1 MNCVN
6 CGAPL
11 PPTSNICTFCHTLN
25 DTDLR
30 AIGVSRPAGS
40 PSERLCPRCDLPL
53 TSVNIGE
60 TKPIVIERC
69 AQCLGLFFDPGELE
83 AVLDDSV
90 RHVYGIDYQRM
101 TELNE
106 RERQAGGH
114 DEEVRYL
121 KCPQCRELMMRRN
134 FGARSGVV
142 VDTCKACGVWL
153 DAGELGHLLRW
164 VKAGG
169 RTLDHQRK
177 DQERR
182 EAEKKAAAK
191 RREAEMMPY
200 GGTMEGRASA
210 DFRIDGCLLRGAL
223 RILCD
228 FL

>member
-1 MNCVN
+1 MNCAN

-11 PPTSNICTFCHTLN
+11 PPTSNICTFCNTLN

-30 AIGVSRPAGS
+30 AIGVRRPAGDA
-40 PSERLCPRCDLPL
+40 SERICPRCDTPL
-53 TSVNIGE
+53 TSVNIGD
-60 TKPIVIERC
+60 TKAIVIERC
-69 AQCLGLFFDPGELE
+69 AKCLGLFFDPGELE

-90 RHVYGIDYQRM
+90 KHVYGIDYQRM
-101 TELNE
+101 QELNE
-106 RERQAGGH
+106 HERRAGTF
-114 DEEVRYL
+114 DKDVRYI

-177 DQERR
+177 EQERR
-182 EAEKKAAAK
+182 EAERKAAAV
-191 RREAEMMPY
+191 RRAAQAEAY
-200 GGTMEGRASA
+200 GGTMERRAATRMSL
-210 DFRIDGCLLRGAL
+210 DGCLLRGAL
-223 RILCD
+223 RVLCD